1 MPIQINDKF
10 LKSKK
15 KFLNFLSTKGIET
28 RPIISG
34 NFLNQPASKIYKF
47 KSKKK
52 DFINANEIEKKGFF
66 IGLHT
71 KPLKN
76 DELKFIVENLLNIN
90 LFK

>member
-1 MPIQINDKF
+1 M
-10 LKSKK
+10 
-15 KFLNFLSTKGIET
+15 NFLSTKGIET

-47 KSKKK
+47 NSKMN

-71 KPLKN
+71 KPLKIN
-76 DELKFIVENLLNIN
+76 ELKFIAENLLNIN